1 MARTIYKPRRSVFEA
16 SAEAAAAV
24 PAAAVVVVDTTT
36 YDLKCKTDHARAE
49 YKGSVDKMVR
59 SVQTFYE
66 ATIIIGLGVVNANAQ
81 KGQNHHAAAALAQA
95 EMITA
100 TSEMEERRSSP
111 SWKPSRTGKC
121 TAATTP
127 STTAFPFLS
136 DCCCY
141 YYCC

>member
-1 MARTIYKPRRSVFEA
+1 MARTIYKPPRSVFEA

-66 ATIIIGLGVVNANAQ
+66 ATIIIGLGVVNAYAQ

-100 TSEMEERRSSP
+100 TSEMEAALVAFLEAQQNWKMYRSNYPIDHSF
-111 SWKPSRTGKC
+111 S
-121 TAATTP
+121 
-127 STTAFPFLS
+127 FPV
-136 DCCCY
+136 
-141 YYCC
+141 